1 MIADDRDAVT
11 RFLHEADLTL
21 SGLDSPSLRLWID
34 RRDDEIIGCTGYE
47 LSEDRAH
54 VLVRSVAVSPVA
66 RRAGRGRELARLAL
80 DRAAGDGA
88 RTAWLFSRRSGP
100 FWESLGFTPADRDEL
115 VTVLAG
121 THQVRLFRRT
131 GQLEREI
138 AWSRSL
144 ADHTD

>member
-1 MIADDRDAVT
+1 MTADDRDAVT

-34 RRDDEIIGCTGYE
+34 RRDDEIVGCTGYE

-66 RRAGRGRELARLAL
+66 RRTGRGRELARFAL
-80 DRAAGDGA
+80 DQAAGDGA
-88 RTAWLFSRRSGP
+88 RTAWLFSRRSGL
-100 FWESLGFTPADRDEL
+100 FWESLGFAHADRDEL
-115 VTVLAG
+115 ATVLAG

-138 AWSRSL
+138 AWSCSL